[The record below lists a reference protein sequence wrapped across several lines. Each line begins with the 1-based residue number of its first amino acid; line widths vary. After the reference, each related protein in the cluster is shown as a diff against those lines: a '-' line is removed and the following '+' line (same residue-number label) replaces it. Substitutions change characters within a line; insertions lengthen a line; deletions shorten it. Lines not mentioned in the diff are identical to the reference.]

1 MLKHKTIEATV
12 IEAARLS
19 GHELN
24 GQEKLLIRT
33 GVSASLT
40 AKERHRQRM
49 SARPYQW
56 KKPEPVRQKTK

>member
-1 MLKHKTIEATV
+1 MLKHKTIEAAV

-24 GQEKLLIRT
+24 GQEKLLIRN
-33 GVSASLT
+33 GVSASLA

-49 SARPYQW
+49 STGDFEWRKP
-56 KKPEPVRQKTK
+56 KKVRR

>member
-1 MLKHKTIEATV
+1 MLNRRVIEAVV

-24 GQEKLLIRT
+24 GQEKLVVRNRVG
-33 GVSASLT
+33 GVLA

-49 SARPYQW
+49 GTGEFQW
-56 KKPEPVRQKTK
+56 QKPKPPR